1 MKIFSQPGKSVLEDH
16 TSEFSSSPIYVEV
29 VVTDSLVKSTF
40 LSIFREHENF
50 QILESFD
57 QAVPH
62 MTILEIDADPK
73 RALETIQ
80 SFHSVCPARDIFLT
94 GFPPDSAVLLEA
106 LRAGVKEFFPY
117 PVDPQNVTKALS
129 RYAESRTPSNLKNVP
144 QGGRILSVLGSSGG
158 LGVTSSAINCAVS
171 LKAQEPEK
179 SVVLVE
185 VDQQSGNLP
194 AHLDLSPSYSFQ
206 DINKDFPRL
215 DDALVKKFLLDHE
228 SGIQVLPSGY
238 DNLHAGRLDA
248 IGVKQTI
255 VLLSSLFDYVVV
267 DAGHTLEAPAI
278 EALSLSDHIFLLTT
292 LQVPVIHR
300 TKAILHALKEEGVEG
315 SVELVAN
322 RYRDEEEGLIEE
334 TESVLQ
340 QRVSWRIP
348 EDGIPARQAINQGG
362 PCVLLYPKSSIAKS
376 YTALA
381 RWVSGRALMS
391 IGNQKT
397 MSHFQKIIQ
406 YGRAKLHLA
415 EAS

>member
-1 MKIFSQPGKSVLEDH
+1 MNFFSQPCKSVLEDH
-16 TSEFSSSPIYVEV
+16 TSEFSSSPIYVELAV
-29 VVTDSLVKSTF
+29 ADPIVKSTF
-40 LSIFREHENF
+40 LSIFREHEHF

-57 QAVPH
+57 QALPH
-62 MTILEIDADPK
+62 MTILEIDVDSD
-73 RALETIQ
+73 RALKTIQ
-80 SFHSVCPARDIFLT
+80 SFHSVCPARDLFLT
-94 GFPPDSAVLLEA
+94 GFPPDSEVLLEA

-117 PVDPQNVTKALS
+117 PVDSQNVSKALS
-129 RYAESRTPSNLKNVP
+129 RYAESRAPLTFNNVSRS
-144 QGGRILSVLGSSGG
+144 GRILSVLGSSGG

-194 AHLDLSPSYSFQ
+194 PYLDLTPSYSFQ
-206 DINKDFPRL
+206 DINRDFPRL
-215 DDALVKKFLLDHE
+215 DDALVRKFLIDHE

-267 DAGHTLEAPAI
+267 DVGHMLEAPAM

-300 TKAILHALKEEGVEG
+300 TKAILQALKNEGIEG
-315 SVELVAN
+315 SVEVVAN
-322 RYRDEEEGLIEE
+322 RYRDDEEGLIEE

-340 QRVSWRIP
+340 HRVKWRIP
-348 EDGIPARQAINQGG
+348 EDGIPARQAINQGV
-362 PCVLLYPKSSIAKS
+362 PCVLLYPKSAIAKS

-381 RWVSGRALMS
+381 RWVSGRALMA